1 MFRLLNTP
9 ILIQWDKFQ
18 PGTSIFI
25 PCLNR
30 GAVERYLLKE
40 CRRMKFEVV
49 SRKVV
54 ENKKYGVRIWR
65 TM

>member
-9 ILIQWDKFQ
+9 ILVQWDKFL
-18 PGTSIFI
+18 PGTSMFI

-30 GAVERYLLKE
+30 GAVERYLLSE
-40 CRRMKFEVV
+40 CRRMRFTVV
-49 SRKVV
+49 TKKVV